1 MKSSRSKSLAATF
14 SLALASTL
22 AAPSALAGEPLIPAD
37 ESAAAAQAGYGRVFG
52 RIVVIED
59 GKEKTLSV
67 WDDFRVR
74 LRSLDSD
81 QKQSVAITGDGS
93 FNWPLK
99 PGDYVLQAISYHRSN
114 ARLWM
119 SFSVREPGSSAY
131 IGDLRVTVEKGSFG
145 VLLMDQRA
153 DIGAPAKDA
162 PEDGKVE
169 PVKALMR
176 PEVVGSYKR
185 VVDICAKAWEI
196 TCDRTYH
203 GVAAVLPEGTND
215 RSPKTADLMPQFE
228 WKPSGLQGVSYDV
241 AIFESE
247 SLNLLNTQKE
257 RGRLVAYAEGLPET
271 KFRPDKPLEPGKN
284 YLWSVRLRKG
294 DIVST
299 WTTTS
304 YFAFLIVAAVS
315 GSGQWYAFTTPEK

>member
-1 MKSSRSKSLAATF
+1 MKSSRSILVAAAIAA
-14 SLALASTL
+14 ALASTFTAL
-22 AAPSALAGEPLIPAD
+22 SASAAEPLIPAD
-37 ESAAAAQAGYGRVFG
+37 EGTATTQAGYGRVFG
-52 RIVVIED
+52 RIVLIEE
-59 GKEKTLSV
+59 GKEKTFSI

-74 LRSLDSD
+74 LRSLEAG
-81 QKQSVAITGDGS
+81 QKQSVAFTGDGA

-99 PGDYVLQAISYHRSN
+99 PGDYVLQGITYHGSH

-119 SFSVREPGSSAY
+119 RFSVPAPGWVGY
-131 IGDLRVTVEKGSFG
+131 IGDLRVTVGRGSFG
-145 VLLMDQRA
+145 VVLTDKRA
-153 DIGAPAKDA
+153 DIAEPAKDGPQEA
-162 PEDGKVE
+162 KAE

-176 PEVVGSYKR
+176 PEVIGSYGG
-185 VVDICAKAWEI
+185 VMDICAKAWEI

-203 GVAAVLPEGTND
+203 GVAAVLPEGTNE

-247 SLNLLNTQKE
+247 PLDLLGTVKE
-257 RGRLVAYAEGLPET
+257 RGTLVAYAEGLPET
-271 KFRPDKPLEPGKN
+271 KFQPDKPLDPGKH

-304 YFAFLIVAAVS
+304 YFAFLIVASVR
-315 GSGQWYAFTTPEK
+315 GSGQWYAFTTPDR